1 MSTEAGFDVVIG
13 SDGART
19 GGQQVNQ
26 ILNGMRQSFVEL
38 SAKIFVF
45 QRSMDSMWRAVNE
58 GARATETMQRL
69 DRQMQS
75 LGSNAGT
82 MIRAME
88 RATQSQ
94 LGMASAAQLASRALA
109 IGLSPDQIAVFAGA
123 AENLSDVMGTD
134 IPQAFESLVSASA
147 TGSNRALAQMGI
159 FIDLEGEMLKLAVS
173 TGRTTEQISKQEKA
187 MLSAKLIAEE
197 MKSGTDG
204 LGDAMLSQADKLD
217 QAAKFWT
224 DFFTSIKQQLA
235 DLTVKA
241 MEFAKP
247 LIEPFKAIIEGGN
260 TFPLTG
266 SADGPLPKNG
276 LKAGDGVD
284 SLPFSLRSAQIKG
297 DQERA
302 LAANA
307 AILQREQAAAQ
318 TMMQLQD
325 TLVQRRIQTEEQA
338 LIKKEEFQARA
349 LVKTKEALNLELAS
363 ARETYQATLKLAGIT
378 TEEKIQLEIQYKDK
392 VAEVN
397 EKIKTT
403 DQELKSLRILTASQV
418 EVARLQAEERVRA
431 NIESNAANMFQ
442 MEERHRQRALDGWE
456 LYYKGQIDL
465 ANAAFANDQEIARN
479 EQALLREQL
488 AFKLRLTRE
497 EIDELLRLRSQ
508 GNVAGVGTILGRA
521 DPLLGDRAKQG
532 ILSSGAAQDTLLAER
547 ASGDFFSGWARGMQ
561 GYIRDTSTGFGMAR
575 DMARRTAQTMEQGFQ
590 QFFFDPMENG
600 WKGMLSNLEN
610 MTKQVISQMAAQ
622 MVTSGLM
629 QMLTSVLGAVGGGFF
644 SGNSFGSA
652 FALATHGPVSL
663 PGRASGGVDNW
674 GKGTPVMLHGYEATV
689 PLPGGRS
696 IPVDLNLG
704 GSRTLAGGGMSMPV
718 TIINQHNGAEV
729 ETRQRDNSNTGTPEL
744 EIMITKAVNRA
755 VQEGRMDKTM
765 RSRFGLNPGER

>member
-1 MSTEAGFDVVIG
+1 M
-13 SDGART
+13 
-19 GGQQVNQ
+19 
-26 ILNGMRQSFVEL
+26 
-38 SAKIFVF
+38 
-45 QRSMDSMWRAVNE
+45 
-58 GARATETMQRL
+58 
-69 DRQMQS
+69 
-75 LGSNAGT
+75 
-82 MIRAME
+82 
-88 RATQSQ
+88 
-94 LGMASAAQLASRALA
+94 
-109 IGLSPDQIAVFAGA
+109 
-123 AENLSDVMGTD
+123 
-134 IPQAFESLVSASA
+134 
-147 TGSNRALAQMGI
+147 
-159 FIDLEGEMLKLAVS
+159 
-173 TGRTTEQISKQEKA
+173 
-187 MLSAKLIAEE
+187 
-197 MKSGTDG
+197 
-204 LGDAMLSQADKLD
+204 
-217 QAAKFWT
+217 
-224 DFFTSIKQQLA
+224 
-235 DLTVKA
+235 
-241 MEFAKP
+241 
-247 LIEPFKAIIEGGN
+247 
-260 TFPLTG
+260 
-266 SADGPLPKNG
+266 
-276 LKAGDGVD
+276 
-284 SLPFSLRSAQIKG
+284 
-297 DQERA
+297 
-302 LAANA
+302 
-307 AILQREQAAAQ
+307 
-318 TMMQLQD
+318 
-325 TLVQRRIQTEEQA
+325 
-338 LIKKEEFQARA
+338 
-349 LVKTKEALNLELAS
+349 
-363 ARETYQATLKLAGIT
+363 
-378 TEEKIQLEIQYKDK
+378 
-392 VAEVN
+392 
-397 EKIKTT
+397 
-403 DQELKSLRILTASQV
+403 
-418 EVARLQAEERVRA
+418 RA
-431 NIESNAANMFQ
+431 NIESNAASMFQ

-629 QMLTSVLGAVGGGFF
+629 QMLTGLLGSVGGGLFGGSF
-644 SGNSFGSA
+644 SSA
-652 FALATHGPVSL
+652 FALGTHGAVKSF
-663 PGRASGGVDNW
+663 ASGGVDNF
-674 GKGTPVMLHGYEATV
+674 GRGEIAKLHGKEAVV
-689 PLPGGRS
+689 PLPDGRS

-704 GSRTLAGGGMSMPV
+704 NSRTMAGGGMSMPV